1 MTTLD
6 SSSSGR
12 GGASSPRP
20 EPVSH
25 AGGTDVLARADGVQ
39 MIGEM
44 QGSGYRTPP
53 ALARRADGQV
63 VQLTPLLYAVLDAVD
78 GTRTEAEVA
87 HVVSSQT
94 GQDVTAENVRT
105 LVDSNLRPAG
115 LLALSDGS
123 QHEVKKSQPLLGLT
137 FKFAVTD
144 PDKTRRVTAPFAR
157 LFNPLIVLTVLAG
170 FAVMCWWVLF
180 VKGLGSAAHEAF
192 ANPGLLMLVF
202 LVTVLSAGFHEFGH
216 AAAARRGGSTPGTMG
231 AGIYLVWPAFYTDV
245 TDSYRLGRGGRLRTD
260 LGGLYFNAIVAL
272 VTMAVWWASGYD
284 AWLLVVATQILQM
297 IRQLT
302 PLVRFDGY
310 HVLADLTGVPD
321 LFHRIKPTLLGVLP
335 WRWKDPEAAALKPWA
350 RAVVTIWVA
359 LVVPLLLVTLW
370 TMIIALPR
378 IIGTAW
384 AGLVKQQDLM
394 AAALADNDLAEVL
407 TRPLA
412 MVALAF
418 PVLAIIIILARL
430 GWRIVRS
437 SWQRTKGKPISR
449 AGTALLGAA
458 LVAGLATMWWP
469 QDDRYRP
476 IMAYERG
483 TLVDAVSTIPLGR
496 PPTTG
501 LASGSTG
508 SIVTA
513 WADGDPRPT
522 RERPQLAMV
531 LVPRDGDTSAESWVF
546 PFNKPLQPDVDDNQ
560 ALSVNTKDGTI
571 QYDVAFALV
580 WVDDDSPALQ
590 RNESYAFASCTGCAA
605 VSVAFQVVLVTGDN
619 HVAAPQ
625 NIAAAVNY
633 DCVGCLTYALAK
645 QLFVTLDGPLTQ
657 AGQEE
662 LARLWEE
669 IAAFGAGIAD
679 VPLSEIQARLN
690 DFEDQ
695 ILQIIEKEQGPL
707 TSSTPSPSPTPRGT
721 ATPSPGAGTATPP
734 TEGSTAEPSGDGAAT
749 PSQDPTEETTSEP
762 TAEPTATASPP

>member
-1 MTTLD
+1 
-6 SSSSGR
+6 
-12 GGASSPRP
+12 
-20 EPVSH
+20 
-25 AGGTDVLARADGVQ
+25 

-44 QGSGYRTPP
+44 EGSGYRTPP

-63 VQLTPLLYAVLDAVD
+63 VQLTPLLYAVLEASN
-78 GTRTEAEVA
+78 GTRTDAEVA
-87 HVVSSQT
+87 DVVSRQT
-94 GQDVTAENVRT
+94 GQTVTAENIRT
-105 LVDSNLRPAG
+105 LVDANLRPAG

-123 QHEVKKSQPLLGLT
+123 QPEVKKSQPLLGLT

-157 LFNPLIVLTVLAG
+157 LFNPLIVLAVLSA

-180 VKGLGSAAHEAF
+180 VKGLGSAAHDAF

-272 VTMAVWWASGYD
+272 VTMGVWWVSGYD
-284 AWLLVVATQILQM
+284 AWLLVIGTQILQM

-321 LFHRIKPTLLGVLP
+321 LFHRIKPTLLSVLP
-335 WRWKDPEAAALKPWA
+335 WRRKDPEAAALKPWA

-378 IIGTAW
+378 ILGTAW
-384 AGLVKQQDLM
+384 AGLAKQQDLM
-394 AAALADNDLAEVL
+394 AAALADDDLSEVL

-418 PVLAIIIILARL
+418 PVFAIIVILARL
-430 GWRIVRS
+430 ALRIVRS
-437 SWQRTKGKPISR
+437 SWQRTEGKPISR
-449 AGTALLGAA
+449 TGAALLGAA

-483 TLVDAVSTIPLGR
+483 TLVDAANTIPLGR
-496 PPTTG
+496 PPATG
-501 LASGSTG
+501 LETGSTG
-508 SIVTA
+508 SIGTA

-546 PFNKPLQPDVDDNQ
+546 PFNKPLEPGADDNQ
-560 ALSVNTKDGTI
+560 ALSVNTKDGSI
-571 QYDVAFALV
+571 RYDVAFALV
-580 WVDDDSPALQ
+580 WVEDDSPALQ

-633 DCVGCLTYALAK
+633 DCVGCLTYALAT
-645 QLFVTLDGPLTQ
+645 QLFVTLDGPLTE

-669 IAAFGAGIAD
+669 IAAFGANIAD

-690 DFEDQ
+690 AFEDQ

-707 TSSTPSPSPTPRGT
+707 TSSTPTPSPTSGGS
-721 ATPSPGAGTATPP
+721 ATPSPGAGTSTPP
-734 TEGSTAEPSGDGAAT
+734 TDGSTPDPSGGAAT
-749 PSQDPTEETTSEP
+749 PSQDPTEDPTPEP
-762 TAEPTATASPP
+762 TAEPTATATPP

>member
-1 MTTLD
+1 
-6 SSSSGR
+6 
-12 GGASSPRP
+12 
-20 EPVSH
+20 
-25 AGGTDVLARADGVQ
+25 

-44 QGSGYRTPP
+44 EGSGYRTPP

-87 HVVSSQT
+87 DVVSAQT

-123 QHEVKKSQPLLGLT
+123 QPEVKKSQPLLGLT

-144 PDKTRRVTAPFAR
+144 PDKTRRLTAPFAR

-272 VTMAVWWASGYD
+272 VTMGVWWVSGYD
-284 AWLLVVATQILQM
+284 AWLLVIATQILQM

-384 AGLVKQQDLM
+384 AGLAKQQDLM
-394 AAALADNDLAEVL
+394 AAALADDDLVEVL

-418 PVLAIIIILARL
+418 PVFAIIIILARL

-437 SWQRTKGKPISR
+437 SWQRTKGKPIGR

-483 TLVDAVSTIPLGR
+483 TLVDAASTIPLGR

-546 PFNKPLQPDVDDNQ
+546 PFNKPLRARCRRQPSSVGQHEGRHDPVRRRVRPRLGGGRLPRAPAQ
-560 ALSVNTKDGTI
+560 RVVRVRELHRLRGGVRGVPGRPGHGRQPCRGPAEHRCRGQLRLCRLSHLRPG
-571 QYDVAFALV
+571 
-580 WVDDDSPALQ
+580 
-590 RNESYAFASCTGCAA
+590 EAA
-605 VSVAFQVVLVTGDN
+605 VRDARRATHRGRAGGARAAVGGDRRLRRGHRRRPTVGDPGEIERLRGSDPADHREGTRPSDLVHADSVAHSRRDADAVTGRR
-619 HVAAPQ
+619 HVHAADRGIDGRTQRRWCGDSQSGPHRGCDPR
-625 NIAAAVNY
+625 A
-633 DCVGCLTYALAK
+633 DCGAHGRPIQHPDL
-645 QLFVTLDGPLTQ
+645 
-657 AGQEE
+657 
-662 LARLWEE
+662 RL
-669 IAAFGAGIAD
+669 
-679 VPLSEIQARLN
+679 S
-690 DFEDQ
+690 
-695 ILQIIEKEQGPL
+695 
-707 TSSTPSPSPTPRGT
+707 
-721 ATPSPGAGTATPP
+721 
-734 TEGSTAEPSGDGAAT
+734 
-749 PSQDPTEETTSEP
+749 
-762 TAEPTATASPP
+762 